1 MFQKVYLDGTGVQS
15 RTWNHVKK
23 GQKVGQGLLHGLRSW
38 NLILGLG
45 WLQDPSGAVW
55 EKGKEPGSWKPGVR
69 ESLGSWGQH
78 LSAMLMTLLS
88 LAASHGEDTV
98 LEHQWFS
105 RDPPPKIPHQ
115 PTEARQQAFQQQW
128 GQRQDARVAM
138 TWAAEAKPSREG
150 RHKANP
156 SQEGEDFP
164 KLGMQ

>member
-105 RDPPPKIPHQ
+105 RDPPPQNTSSADRSQTAGIP
-115 PTEARQQAFQQQW
+115 
-128 GQRQDARVAM
+128 
-138 TWAAEAKPSREG
+138 AAVG
-150 RHKANP
+150 TKAGCQG
-156 SQEGEDFP
+156 SHD
-164 KLGMQ
+164 LGS